1 MLVRAKSVAMDVP
14 EFERGAVLTQIRS
27 WSAALIA
34 HLTRACARSHVAG
47 IGVGQMLASRARW

>member
-27 WSAALIA
+27 WSAGPIA
-34 HLTRACARSHVAG
+34 HLARACARSHAAG
-47 IGVGQMLASRARW
+47 TG